1 MTGGL
6 GKRAA
11 AGPAGLF
18 LHRSWTIRVIVVK
31 DNTWTPILYKY
42 FPEVSCLL
50 YTVCAKSLGQPGP
63 GGA

>member
-6 GKRAA
+6 GIRAA

-31 DNTWTPILYKY
+31 NNKWTPIMF
-42 FPEVSCLL
+42 FPKVSCLL